1 MLTMVKNKAYQLGL
15 YEKAMPSTLSWLEKL
30 NQTKEAGFDWLEISV
45 DETDAKLA
53 RLEYTALEINA
64 IKAAMQETGVPILT
78 MCLSGH
84 RKYPLG
90 SHDEEVRNR
99 SLEIMQKA
107 IDLASALGVR
117 IIQLAG
123 YDVYYE
129 TSDADTKALFA
140 LNLNK
145 CVKMAAKQGIILAFE
160 TMETLFMD
168 TCIKSMQ
175 YVELNNSPYLQIYPD
190 VGNLTNASR
199 ICGISLKDDLEA
211 ANGHIAAAHL
221 KEIIEGHYREIP
233 FGTGDTLYDEALEV
247 LSKQGVRMFT
257 GEFWYIGSATWQ
269 ADLAFASTYLRSK
282 IEKHIN

>member
-1 MLTMVKNKAYQLGL
+1 MVKNKAYQLGL
-15 YEKAMPSTLSWLEKL
+15 YEKAMPSTMTWLEKL
-30 NQTKEAGFDWLEISV
+30 NQTKSAGFDWLEISV
-45 DETDAKLA
+45 DESDAKLS
-53 RLEYTALEINA
+53 RLDYSKTEINE
-64 IKAAMQETGVPILT
+64 IKDAMNETCVPILT

-90 SHDEEVRNR
+90 SHDLNTRNK

-129 TSDADTKALFA
+129 TSDESTKELFSV
-140 LNLNK
+140 NLNK
-145 CVKMAAKQGIILAFE
+145 CVQMAAKAGIILAFE

-168 TCIKSMQ
+168 TCKKSMH
-175 YVELNNSPYLQIYPD
+175 YVNLNNSPYLQIYPD

-199 ICGISLKDDLEA
+199 ISGISVKEDLEA
-211 ANGHIAAAHL
+211 ASGHIAAAHL

-233 FGTGDTLYDEALEV
+233 FGTGDTHYDEALEV
-247 LSKQGVRMFT
+247 LAKQGVRMFT
-257 GEFWYIGSATWQ
+257 GEFWYIGSVTWE
-269 ADLAFASTYLRSK
+269 ADLAFANTYLRSK
-282 IEKHIN
+282 IEKYIN